1 MDLKVHA
8 NLIRTLNL
16 SLKSH
21 RLCAAKGV
29 FEALS
34 TPESGVQTKKGFRP
48 QRIKIGYPCH
58 SESFKVLLIDL
69 IRTGKED
76 ERIHQALPPNDEQE
90 DKVLILIE
98 FVLNQDEGVFNLIE
112 L

>member
-1 MDLKVHA
+1 M
-8 NLIRTLNL
+8 
-16 SLKSH
+16 
-21 RLCAAKGV
+21 
-29 FEALS
+29 
-34 TPESGVQTKKGFRP
+34 
-48 QRIKIGYPCH
+48 
-58 SESFKVLLIDL
+58 LLIDL